1 MAFSDEEIERYH
13 RHLILK
19 EVGGPGQQQLKA
31 ARVLVIGAGGLGS
44 PILVY
49 LAAAGVGTIGICDD
63 DTVSLSNLQRQII
76 HDTPSLGEAKVASAA
91 RRLQRINPHVRVVP
105 HPHRFDAERALA
117 LLADYDLVIDGSDN
131 FATRYLACDACHL
144 ACKPLVFAAVGPFDG
159 QLSCFRS
166 YATGADGRPNPT
178 YRCLFPEAPAPG
190 SAPTCAEVGVLGAV
204 VGVIGT
210 LAATEA
216 LKLILGIGEPLI
228 GRLLIYDALATRFTT
243 VRYAFDRANP
253 LSGEGRRYV
262 DLAHHSR
269 D

>member
-19 EVGGPGQQQLKA
+19 EVGGPGQQKLQA

-44 PILVY
+44 PILAY

-63 DTVSLSNLQRQII
+63 DTVSLSNLQRQIV
-76 HDTPSLGEAKVASAA
+76 HDTASLGDAKVASAA
-91 RRLQRINPHVRVVP
+91 RSLGRINPHVRVVP
-105 HPHRFDAERALA
+105 HRHRFDAGRALE
-117 LLADYDLVIDGSDN
+117 LLSGYDLVIDGSDN
-131 FATRYLACDACHL
+131 FTTRYLACDACHL
-144 ACKPLVFAAVGPFDG
+144 AQKPLVFAAVGPFDG

-166 YATGADGRPNPT
+166 YERAADGTPNPS
-178 YRCLFPEAPAPG
+178 YRCLFPVAPEPG
-190 SAPTCAEVGVLGAV
+190 SVPTCAEVGVLGAV

-216 LKLILGIGEPLI
+216 LKLLLGIGEPLV
-228 GRLLIYDALATRFTT
+228 GRLLIYDALATRFA
-243 VRYAFDRANP
+243 VIRYGWDRTNP
-253 LSGEGRRYV
+253 LSGEGPRFV
-262 DLAHHSR
+262 DLAHHRR